1 VKDKQRFAREG
12 HTRAPRSVEAVIFDL
27 DGTIIDTQH
36 NYRLSDAEFL
46 RRHGLPSDDRMLD
59 RMTGRGNRMIH
70 KLLVEEFGFSKSIDE
85 MLDEKV
91 RIYLDMGTDNV
102 IVFPEMLGLIEEL
115 RDRAIP
121 LAVASGSTRQIIDR
135 MLDAFD
141 LGKYFDAT
149 VSADE
154 IGSGKPEPDV
164 FLEAARLL
172 GTLPE
177 ACLVVEDAAPGI
189 EAARAAGMLSVAV
202 PFKSEPPLPPPFH
215 QADLLFP
222 GGMESFRAEAVLSW
236 MGL

>member
-1 VKDKQRFAREG
+1 MTAGERSPARG
-12 HTRAPRSVEAVIFDL
+12 HTRAPRSIEAVIFDL
-27 DGTIIDTQH
+27 DGTIIDTQR
-36 NYRLSDAEFL
+36 NYRLSDSEFL
-46 RRHGLPSDDRMLD
+46 RRHGLPNDDSMLD

-70 KLLVEEFGFSKSIDE
+70 KLLVEEFGFSRSLDD

-91 RIYLDMGTDNV
+91 QIYLDMGTDNV
-102 IVFPEMLGLIEEL
+102 AVFPEMLRLIEEL
-115 RDRAIP
+115 RDRGLP

-172 GTLPE
+172 GAPPE

-202 PFKSEPPLPPPFH
+202 PFNSDPPLPPPFH

-222 GGMESFRAEAVLSW
+222 GGMESFRADAVLSW

>member
-1 VKDKQRFAREG
+1 VTAEERAPARG
-12 HTRAPRSVEAVIFDL
+12 HIRAPRSIDAVIFDL

-46 RRHGLPSDDRMLD
+46 RRHNLPDDDEMLD

-70 KLLVEEFGFSKSIDE
+70 KLLVEEFGFSRGLEE

-102 IVFPEMLGLIEEL
+102 VVFPEMLRLIEAL
-115 RDRAIP
+115 RARGVP

-141 LGKYFDAT
+141 LVAYFDAT

-172 GTLPE
+172 GTPPE

-222 GGMESFRAEAVLSW
+222 GGMESFRADAVLSW

>member
-1 VKDKQRFAREG
+1 MVESVTD
-12 HTRAPRSVEAVIFDL
+12 RAPRPIEAAIFDL

-46 RRHGLPSDDRMLD
+46 RRHGLPHDDNMLD
-59 RMTGRGNRMIH
+59 RLTGRGNRMIH
-70 KLLVEEFGFSKSIDE
+70 KMLVDEFGFEKSLDE
-85 MLDEKV
+85 MLKEKV
-91 RIYLDMGTDNV
+91 AIYLDMDIENV
-102 IVFPEMLGLIEEL
+102 TVFPEMLRLIEEL
-115 RDRAIP
+115 RDRGFP
-121 LAVASGSTRQIIDR
+121 LAVASGSTRAIIDR
-135 MLDAFD
+135 MLSAFG
-141 LGKYFDAT
+141 LWNYFNAT

-172 GTLPE
+172 GVAPV

-189 EAARAAGMLSVAV
+189 EAAHAAGMLSVAV
-202 PFKSEPPLPPPFH
+202 PFKAEPPLPPPFH

-222 GGMESFRAEAVLSW
+222 GGMAGFSADTVLSW